1 MSLRAGFAVAACFA
15 AAMEGVQAD
24 APAEGIKNTWAV
36 IAAGSSSYSNY
47 RHQADACHAYQ
58 VLLKQGVPAEQII
71 LMMQDDV
78 ASSSENP
85 FKGKLYNK
93 PGNDSPDVYAGCK
106 VDYRGSVVTAALFL
120 AVITGDEAHVPSG
133 GKVLKSK
140 STDRVFLNFVDHGG
154 VGIVA
159 FPNGPLLH
167 ASDLATALAKMETKK
182 MYSELLFYMEACESG
197 SMFPG
202 LKTDSKVFA
211 VTASNAK
218 ESSWGFYCMPND
230 KVNGK
235 DMQTCL
241 GDLFSIS
248 WLEDSDRQTK
258 SETIKT
264 QVGLVTKRTNKSHVM
279 TFGDVSFESEPFGN
293 FELRGE
299 AASSGDVVVPQ
310 LPADSMDGAWDVR
323 DIPLKLAYRNWQSAT
338 DAWAKKA
345 AFDKLQ
351 RVTAGRAADE
361 EVFRKMSASICKGQ
375 PYGCSYSIQHAHHEM
390 TEMECHKD
398 LATVVHEACPRRA
411 QHNPG
416 GWNAFNMKFSQL
428 LVNTCEKRSLY
439 GHHVEDLKKI
449 VHAECSASSVAWQ
462 ATAEASR
469 DGDTVVV

>member
-1 MSLRAGFAVAACFA
+1 
-15 AAMEGVQAD
+15 
-24 APAEGIKNTWAV
+24 
-36 IAAGSSSYSNY
+36 
-47 RHQADACHAYQ
+47 
-58 VLLKQGVPAEQII
+58 
-71 LMMQDDV
+71 
-78 ASSSENP
+78 
-85 FKGKLYNK
+85 
-93 PGNDSPDVYAGCK
+93 
-106 VDYRGSVVTAALFL
+106 
-120 AVITGDEAHVPSG
+120 
-133 GKVLKSK
+133 
-140 STDRVFLNFVDHGG
+140 LNFVDHGG

-299 AASSGDVVVPQ
+299 EASSGDVVVPQ
-310 LPADSMDGAWDVR
+310 LPADAMDGAWDVR

-428 LVNTCEKRSLY
+428 LTNVCETRGEHGKDVATL
-439 GHHVEDLKKI
+439 GQI
-449 VHAECSASSVAWQ
+449 VQKQCSESSALWQ
-462 ATAEASR
+462 ATETVASGS
-469 DGDTVVV
+469 DVVV